1 MMTSERENLHKK
13 LDELV
18 ETYKENEYVYGRL
31 VNYIDKILPTYLDTA
46 QKTQAEREKRK
57 IDLNNASDAFTNTFM
72 LKNKFYFSP
81 HNELFMIYNGIHFSG
96 YSEDNIQHMVLTQ
109 ISANSNLRP
118 WKYKINNKIIRHIK
132 DNSPLTAIPESE
144 TIQYVINLFYPAIF
158 SSRNHVKYFLT
169 VVGDSLRNLKNDL
182 VYIASP
188 NMKTIVHEISIQ
200 IYTHLGLSNAL
211 SCIKF
216 KHYEHD
222 YSLSRLLFIDETRKP
237 FLIPDGMSKHIVD
250 VLCVASHYSI
260 RYKCADDFLRQ
271 CTETALVEHC
281 LYLQCKTPETIV
293 ETFIKECVQS
303 CPNTSINT
311 KNMVFIWKKY
321 LETINIPNVIF
332 IDSLISIFKRKF
344 PSYDEESDAFVG
356 VTSMRLPNVSLFL
369 DFWEKNMMEEP
380 DETEIEIDEISTLF
394 QKWSC
399 KKLSGVGDAFLIE
412 LIRHF
417 YPDIIIIH
425 DKYVMNVKCK
435 LWDKHQDVVNALDL
449 LKAGIV
455 DNEPISLYA
464 AYEGYA
470 SQFNSSA
477 LVVSKQYFEKTAK
490 DYLGNYLD
498 DDGIISSQWVNYYNS

>member
-1 MMTSERENLHKK
+1 MTSERENLHKK

-200 IYTHLGLSNAL
+200 IYN
-211 SCIKF
+211 IIQNK
-216 KHYEHD
+216 
-222 YSLSRLLFIDETRKP
+222 
-237 FLIPDGMSKHIVD
+237 
-250 VLCVASHYSI
+250 
-260 RYKCADDFLRQ
+260 
-271 CTETALVEHC
+271 
-281 LYLQCKTPETIV
+281 KTI
-293 ETFIKECVQS
+293 
-303 CPNTSINT
+303 
-311 KNMVFIWKKY
+311 
-321 LETINIPNVIF
+321 
-332 IDSLISIFKRKF
+332 
-344 PSYDEESDAFVG
+344 
-356 VTSMRLPNVSLFL
+356 
-369 DFWEKNMMEEP
+369 
-380 DETEIEIDEISTLF
+380 
-394 QKWSC
+394 
-399 KKLSGVGDAFLIE
+399 
-412 LIRHF
+412 
-417 YPDIIIIH
+417 
-425 DKYVMNVKCK
+425 
-435 LWDKHQDVVNALDL
+435 
-449 LKAGIV
+449 
-455 DNEPISLYA
+455 
-464 AYEGYA
+464 
-470 SQFNSSA
+470 
-477 LVVSKQYFEKTAK
+477 
-490 DYLGNYLD
+490 
-498 DDGIISSQWVNYYNS
+498 